1 MANEHNLISLG
12 QRTESEWR
20 KIQRQAGI
28 ASGRA
33 RRQKA
38 ELRQAFKTLL
48 TAEVNNEQMKALLI
62 SLGYDPTNEMAL
74 ELVVLQK
81 ALNGDIRAFGQIKEI
96 IDKDDDWRKFCC
108 CRQKIKL
115 RLCNKISKLEVY

>member
-12 QRTESEWR
+12 QRTESERR

-28 ASGRA
+28 DSGRA

-38 ELRQAFKTLL
+38 ELRQAFQTLL
-48 TAEVNNEQMKALLI
+48 TAEVNNEQMKELLI
-62 SLGYDPTNEMAL
+62 NLGYEPTNEMAL
-74 ELVVLQK
+74 ALVVLQK

-96 IDKDDDWRKFCC
+96 IDKDDD
-108 CRQKIKL
+108 
-115 RLCNKISKLEVY
+115 

>member
-12 QRTESEWR
+12 QRTESERR

-38 ELRQAFKTLL
+38 ELRQAFQTLL
-48 TAEVNNEQMKALLI
+48 TAEVNNEQMKELLI
-62 SLGYDPTNEMAL
+62 NLGYDPTNEMAL
-74 ELVVLQK
+74 ALVVLQK

-96 IDKDDDWRKFCC
+96 IDKDDD
-108 CRQKIKL
+108 
-115 RLCNKISKLEVY
+115 